1 MHEFSIVEAMI
12 GKVVA
17 TLPTTKPGTVRAL
30 HFRRGSTFSEAS
42 LRLAF
47 EMVSKG
53 TVLENAELIVD
64 TVNHEYHCTCGYQQ
78 VVTSDDLMGHM
89 FVCPQCG
96 AIREIDEA
104 HDLTLLDVIMREPT
118 SATVAQP

>member
-12 GKVVA
+12 EKVVD
-17 TLPTTKPGTVRAL
+17 TLPNAKQGSVRAL
-30 HFRRGSTFSEAS
+30 HFRRGSTFSESS

-47 EMVSKG
+47 ELVSKG

-78 VVTSDDLMGHM
+78 IVTSDDLMGHM

-96 AIREIDEA
+96 VISEIDEA
-104 HDLTLLDVIMREPT
+104 HDLMLLNVILREP
-118 SATVAQP
+118 ATEAQL